1 MSHASMWGRRLA
13 VLLLLLL
20 LLLPGGEVGGEA
32 PLAGRGAPLPLA
44 LLLPLALPA
53 CATRAERS
61 VSPELPSAAGA
72 PLSPWPSSCAQPLGA
87 PRSASR
93 SSTGGIPPPP
103 SRSSEFHARARE
115 PKSSYGERGLD
126 LITPPGAEPSSARLT
141 RRPHARLETGVTG
154 GGGGS
159 SSSQP
164 PWMMSLRVITP
175 TTLGRVGVRVRVRV
189 RARVGVGVRVRFRG
203 VKGRVRVRVRARV
216 RVRVR
221 EHLGAVLDDEEV
233 AQPHRAE
240 EAADAAERGVLQ
252 RDGGAVV
259 DVRP

>member
-1 MSHASMWGRRLA
+1 MWGRRLA
-13 VLLLLLL
+13 VLLLLL

-61 VSPELPSAAGA
+61 VSPALPSAAGA

-115 PKSSYGERGLD
+115 PKSS
-126 LITPPGAEPSSARLT
+126 
-141 RRPHARLETGVTG
+141 
-154 GGGGS
+154 
-159 SSSQP
+159 
-164 PWMMSLRVITP
+164 
-175 TTLGRVGVRVRVRV
+175 
-189 RARVGVGVRVRFRG
+189 
-203 VKGRVRVRVRARV
+203 
-216 RVRVR
+216 
-221 EHLGAVLDDEEV
+221 
-233 AQPHRAE
+233 
-240 EAADAAERGVLQ
+240 
-252 RDGGAVV
+252 
-259 DVRP
+259 